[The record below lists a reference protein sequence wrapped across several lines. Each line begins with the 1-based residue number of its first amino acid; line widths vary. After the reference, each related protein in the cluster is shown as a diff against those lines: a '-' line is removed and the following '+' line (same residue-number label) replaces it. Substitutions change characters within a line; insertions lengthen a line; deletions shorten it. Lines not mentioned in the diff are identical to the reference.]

1 MVHYATVAQLVER
14 LTCNEDV
21 AGSTPAGGSTE
32 LLIEKEVFGEM
43 PERPKGADCKSAGVC
58 LRRFESFSPHRREC
72 SSMVEPQPSKLV
84 MSVRSRSLARVAYV
98 AQSVER
104 FLGKEEVTGSNPVV
118 GSPNSK

>member
-58 LRRFESFSPHRREC
+58 LRRFESFPRHHLLSVNVIKAGVAQL
-72 SSMVEPQPSKLV
+72 VEHQPSKLGV
-84 MSVRSRSLARVAYV
+84 VSSSLIARSILFPLY
-98 AQSVER
+98 
-104 FLGKEEVTGSNPVV
+104 FINL
-118 GSPNSK
+118 